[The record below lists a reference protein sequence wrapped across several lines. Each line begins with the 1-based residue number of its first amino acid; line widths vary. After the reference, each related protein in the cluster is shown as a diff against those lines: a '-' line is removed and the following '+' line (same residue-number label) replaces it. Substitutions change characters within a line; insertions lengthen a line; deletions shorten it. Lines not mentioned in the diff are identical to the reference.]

1 MDQDGMMDGELMEIA
16 GRKHEMSTEGG
27 EVNFVA
33 KIIAE
38 SHKLSNIKIFTA
50 MLGRKKSANILKQTL
65 KSDKLITS
73 LAVSEFCQGTS
84 LNNYVSMPEFCTYH
98 RNCFIHCAGIPHNY
112 WMTRFKEG

>member
-1 MDQDGMMDGELMEIA
+1 MMDSELMQIA

-27 EVNFVA
+27 EVNFVS

-38 SHKLSNIKIFTA
+38 SHQVHNIKLFTA
-50 MLGRKKSANILKQTL
+50 MLGRKKSANVLKQKL

-84 LNNYVSMPEFCTYH
+84 FNNCVPKPEFGT
-98 RNCFIHCAGIPHNY
+98 
-112 WMTRFKEG
+112 